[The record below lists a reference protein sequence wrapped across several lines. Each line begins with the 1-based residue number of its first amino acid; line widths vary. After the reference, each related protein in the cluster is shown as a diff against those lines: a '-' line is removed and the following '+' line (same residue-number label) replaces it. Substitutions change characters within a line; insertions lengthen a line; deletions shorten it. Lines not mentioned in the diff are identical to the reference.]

1 MLLLDQRGCQKRFE
15 SGCGG
20 NESSIGRVC
29 FRRSD
34 LLTSV
39 RFGFGRTMIVDTAAM
54 AANRVSSGSLIF
66 AHDENQVGPPAIVSL
81 AVQNGMPV
89 TICDGPHE

>member
-1 MLLLDQRGCQKRFE
+1 M
-15 SGCGG
+15 
-20 NESSIGRVC
+20 
-29 FRRSD
+29 
-34 LLTSV
+34 TSV

-54 AANRVSSGSLIF
+54 AANRVLSGSLIF
-66 AHDENQVGPPAIVSL
+66 AHDENVGPPAIVSL